1 MVTMTAYS
9 QKKKVLKSQIFSCQN
24 RQKREFH
31 AEGQKGAGPLR
42 PLNFEGISNKFR
54 SFPIKYPKF
63 GTPFFVLAE
72 QSRFADFNSSNQ
84 RELKGQ
90 NLQISIAQPKQKT
103 VFQIL
108 DILWEMT

>member
-1 MVTMTAYS
+1 MKAYS

-63 GTPFFVLAE
+63 GMPFLDDE
-72 QSRFADFNSSNQ
+72 ERLRNSSSSLNPVIVVVVVG
-84 RELKGQ
+84 E
-90 NLQISIAQPKQKT
+90 IST
-103 VFQIL
+103 F
-108 DILWEMT
+108 

>member
-1 MVTMTAYS
+1 MVMMKAYS

-54 SFPIKYPKF
+54 SFPVKYPKF
-63 GTPFFVLAE
+63 GKPFFVWAV
-72 QSRFADFNSSNQ
+72 QSRFEDCNPSNQ
-84 RELKGQ
+84 GELKGQ
-90 NLQISIAQPKQKT
+90 NFKISIAQP
-103 VFQIL
+103 
-108 DILWEMT
+108 